1 MLICPTCRNQNLD
14 TAKFCGNCGNSFTR
28 QSASTSSLIN
38 CSQGHVYSAVY
49 EHCPYCPQPQ
59 FDTRDSDFATRI
71 ETPATTIDSPRVAN
85 TSLYSSSQN
94 TTEFSTRVDTRENAF
109 ETLESP
115 SLPPPAPPVS
125 TIIPAFSKNEA
136 PPLIP
141 SSETPVSAPL
151 DPFRIS
157 GILETP
163 AITSETWHTPTPAP
177 AIASETWNTPAPT
190 PAQTLAPTPAQTLAP
205 QVVPSTLDRRST
217 TMLTDQSAPARKS
230 KGRIV
235 GWLVTFSH
243 NPDGEDFRIYAGYNR
258 IGANP
263 VCDVQIEDET
273 VSGSHAIIVYR
284 DGRCLIKDDLSR
296 NGTFV
301 NGREITEAQPLQS
314 YDQVRVG
321 NTNLVFVA
329 AARVE

>member
-28 QSASTSSLIN
+28 PSASTSSLIN
-38 CSQGHVYSAVY
+38 CAQGHVYSAVY

-59 FDTRDSDFATRI
+59 YESLDSDFATRL
-71 ETPATTIDSPRVAN
+71 ETPITEIDQTRGSSPTAYTNLQN
-85 TSLYSSSQN
+85 TSD
-94 TTEFSTRVDTRENAF
+94 FATRIDTRENVF
-109 ETLESP
+109 ETIESPTLPPPSSAPLAPAPVFVPTEIRPAIPPSEFGSAPADSFRLSGTLESTVLNQE
-115 SLPPPAPPVS
+115 S
-125 TIIPAFSKNEA
+125 
-136 PPLIP
+136 
-141 SSETPVSAPL
+141 
-151 DPFRIS
+151 R
-157 GILETP
+157 
-163 AITSETWHTPTPAP
+163 TSP
-177 AIASETWNTPAPT
+177 
-190 PAQTLAPTPAQTLAP
+190 TLAP
-205 QVVPSTLDRRST
+205 QAVSSSIDRRT
-217 TMLTDQSAPARKS
+217 IMLSDQSTPRKS

-235 GWLVTFSH
+235 GWLITYSN
-243 NPDGEDFRIYAGYNR
+243 NPDGDDFRIYAGYNR

-301 NGREITEAQPLQS
+301 NGKEITEAQPLQC

-321 NTNLVFVA
+321 NTTLTFVEA
-329 AARVE
+329 QRVE

>member
-28 QSASTSSLIN
+28 PSASTSSLIN
-38 CSQGHVYSAVY
+38 CAQGHVYSAVY

-59 FDTRDSDFATRI
+59 IESRESDFATRV
-71 ETPATTIDSPRVAN
+71 ETPITAIDQPRGTGPA
-85 TSLYSSSQN
+85 LFAHSQN
-94 TTEFSTRVDTRENAF
+94 TADFATRIDTNENVF

-115 SLPPPAPPVS
+115 TLPPAP
-125 TIIPAFSKNEA
+125 
-136 PPLIP
+136 
-141 SSETPVSAPL
+141 SAPL
-151 DPFRIS
+151 TPSLIPTEITPAVPPSPPSPPPLSETFGSSPPEPFRMSAPIEPLAVGQENRLS
-157 GILETP
+157 Q
-163 AITSETWHTPTPAP
+163 APAP
-177 AIASETWNTPAPT
+177 
-190 PAQTLAPTPAQTLAP
+190 QT
-205 QVVPSTLDRRST
+205 VPPTLDRRT
-217 TMLTDQSAPARKS
+217 VMLSDQAAPVRKS

-235 GWLVTFSH
+235 GWLVTYSH

-263 VCDVQIEDET
+263 VCDIQIEDET

-314 YDQVRVG
+314 YDQIRVG
-321 NTNLVFVA
+321 NTNLTFVP
-329 AARVE
+329 AARIE